1 MCKKTLMLLFA
12 VFFAASAYCEIIPGW
27 MWWDGEGADDLW
39 TTGDN
44 WRRTDGNYPDNTAPN
59 ADCNVSLGYF
69 STYSPAYAEITE
81 GMDITIHGFSIGN
94 RAEGTL
100 DMTGGTLNANYMNNA
115 QSLSTASATL
125 NMYGGAIN
133 IATSIGVARDGT
145 GVINLEGGTITCN
158 LVMFALKSTGV
169 GTINLNGGELIVEYD
184 PAKPDQDNLQIR
196 DGSRFVISD
205 GVLKYNTGGLLTV
218 DNFVAFVD
226 AGKIVPDTS
235 EDPRRQ
241 ISIETVGDYIVV
253 TTYSDDRIP
262 YNPTPQNGG
271 LVTTA
276 GTELNWIAG
285 STAVSHNIYFSDN
298 IADVENAA
306 DTSSP
311 FCIAAETPDPQF
323 YVDGLLMGSTY
334 YWRVDEVEAG
344 GDVIKGF
351 VWSFSRGQYSSAIE
365 TFDDYITYI
374 DMLDNGWEEEGGAYV
389 DLVTDAGSTQ
399 AGSRAMVIDC
409 FNSSAMTKTFASAQD
424 WSTANNGA
432 SILQV
437 YLKGELANNATGA
450 SVILTDDGGQSAAVD
465 FEDISKLMPND
476 SYDNLWVQW
485 LIPLADFTS
494 DNPLFDPAQVTKMS
508 ISIDMVG
515 SGKVYADSIYLY
527 SSGCYYGKS
536 AGDLNGDC
544 IIDMTDFGRFAR
556 NWLKNDPVLPTAQP
570 IVWFKFDETSGSTAA
585 DSSGNAYAAT
595 AKAGG
600 EAATA
605 IWSDQGKSGGCIEFD
620 GTYCMKFSGTEISA
634 LSEEV
639 TVSLWING
647 DPEVQP
653 GAGITFA
660 ATDTPM
666 GLAKQLNAHM
676 PWSSSYVYFDAGGDS
691 TNYDRVSW
699 LAPAQAYKYG
709 WNHYAFTKNVQTGQQ
724 KIYHNGNLEATASGK
739 TKLLNIAE
747 IAIGMATNEAS
758 TPYVGRVDDFRIYNV
773 ELTADEILAISGYPR
788 RGDFAGDDGSIDPA
802 DLEVLVDGWLSQVL
816 WPAE

>member
-1 MCKKTLMLLFA
+1 MCRKMFLVLFA
-12 VFFAASAYCEIIPGW
+12 VMLTFSAAGELVPGW
-27 MWWDGEGADDLW
+27 MWWDGEGSDDLW

-44 WRRTDGNYPDNTAPN
+44 WRRTDGAYPDNTPPN

-69 STYSPAYAEITE
+69 STYSPAYAQITE
-81 GMDITIHGFSIGN
+81 GMDITIHGFSVGN
-94 RAEGTL
+94 RGEGTL
-100 DMTGGTLNANYMNNA
+100 DMTGGTLNAYYMNNT
-115 QSLSTASATL
+115 QSLSTARATV
-125 NMYGGAIN
+125 NMYGGQIN
-133 IATSIGVARDGT
+133 IETSIGVARDGT
-145 GVINLEGGTITCN
+145 GVINLEGGTITCK

-184 PAKPDQDNLQIR
+184 PANPDQDNLQIR

-241 ISIETVGDYIVV
+241 VSIETVGDYIVV
-253 TTYSDDRIP
+253 STYSDDRIP

-271 LVTTA
+271 IVTES
-276 GTELNWIAG
+276 GTELGWAAG
-285 STAVSHNIYFSDN
+285 STAVSHNIYFSN
-298 IADVENAA
+298 NTADVENAA

-311 FCIAAETPDPQF
+311 FCIAAEIPDPQF
-323 YVDGLLMGSTY
+323 YVDGLSMGSTY

-344 GDVIKGF
+344 GEVIKGF
-351 VWSFSRGQYSSAIE
+351 VWSFSRDQYSEAVE
-365 TFDDYITYI
+365 TFDTYATYI
-374 DMLDNGWEEEGGAYV
+374 DMLDNGWAEEAGAYV
-389 DLVTDAGSTQ
+389 DLVTDAGSAQ
-399 AGSRAMVIDC
+399 DGNRAMVIDC
-409 FNSSAMTKTFASAQD
+409 YNSSTMTKTFDSSQD
-424 WSTANNGA
+424 WSTAHN
-432 SILQV
+432 SVSLLQV
-437 YLKGELANNATGA
+437 YIKGELANNASGA
-450 SVILTDDGGQSAAVD
+450 SVILTDNGGQSAAVN
-465 FEDISKLMPND
+465 FEDPSRLTTND
-476 SYDNLWVQW
+476 NYDKFWIQW
-485 LIPLADFTS
+485 LMPLADFTAA
-494 DNPLFDPAQVTKMS
+494 NPQLNLTQITTMS

-515 SGKVYADSIYLY
+515 SGKVYVDSIYLY

-544 IIDMTDFGRFAR
+544 MIDIDDYSIMAR
-556 NWLKNDPVLPTAQP
+556 SWLKSDPATPTAQP
-570 IVWFKFDETSGSTAA
+570 IVWYQFDETSGSTAA
-585 DSSGNAYAAT
+585 DSSGNDYTAT

-653 GAGITFA
+653 AAGITFA
-660 ATDTPM
+660 AADTPM

-676 PWSSSYVYFDAGGDS
+676 PWSSSYVYFDTGGDNTS
-691 TNYDRVSW
+691 YDRVSW

-709 WNHYAFTKNVQTGQQ
+709 WNHYAFTKNAQTGQQ
-724 KIYHNGNLEATASGK
+724 KIYHNGSLVASASGR
-739 TKLLNIAE
+739 TKLMDIAE
-747 IAIGMATNEAS
+747 IAIGMSTNEAS
-758 TPYVGRVDDFRIYNV
+758 TPYIGRVDDFRIYNV
-773 ELTADEILAISGYPR
+773 ELSADDILAISGYPR
-788 RGDFAGDDGSIDPA
+788 RGDFAGDDDFVDSA
-802 DLEVLVDGWLSQVL
+802 DFGVLADGWLSQVL